1 MLSKDDMLKA
11 IELQAKYEN
20 SGKVLLEDQ
29 EFYNRQMKL
38 SKEFLKKMGL
48 FNYPIGVD
56 DKYMLQLTSF
66 LLDEEKIKELLSYIR
81 NKAFW

>member
-1 MLSKDDMLKA
+1 
-11 IELQAKYEN
+11 
-20 SGKVLLEDQ
+20 
-29 EFYNRQMKL
+29 
-38 SKEFLKKMGL
+38 MGL

-56 DKYMLQLTSF
+56 DKYMLQLASF